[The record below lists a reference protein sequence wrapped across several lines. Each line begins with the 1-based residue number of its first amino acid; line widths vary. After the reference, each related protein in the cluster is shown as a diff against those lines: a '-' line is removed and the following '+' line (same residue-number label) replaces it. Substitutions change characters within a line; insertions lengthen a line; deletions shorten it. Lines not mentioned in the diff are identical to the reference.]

1 MKTLILV
8 LFAICFDSNADFST
22 DSIKSWFN
30 KIYDKGSSKFEVEL
44 DKLKT
49 STAGKKVEDFLD
61 ETKDAWKESR
71 QGTISSEFLE
81 ARANFLGCAAK
92 LKQEL
97 EADIRSLG
105 QLESIQYHDRVV
117 IYKDGQHYVKEL
129 EECLANKIKNFAN
142 AKAMKKAADDYMDNI
157 LNILTDELIYSYVDD
172 LRESHRAFN
181 NAFEKLE
188 KEVKNSH

>member
-8 LFAICFDSNADFST
+8 LFAIFFDSNADFST

-117 IYKDGQHYVKEL
+117 IYKDGQYYVKEL

>member
-1 MKTLILV
+1 MRALV
-8 LFAICFDSNADFST
+8 LALFTIFFYSNADFST

-30 KIYDKGSSKFEVEL
+30 KMYYKGSSKFEVEL

-49 STAGKKVEDFLD
+49 SAAGKKVEDFLD
-61 ETKDAWKESR
+61 ETEDIWKESR
-71 QGTISSEFLE
+71 RGTISSEFLE
-81 ARANFLGCAAK
+81 ARANFMGCTAK
-92 LKQEL
+92 LNQEL

-105 QLESIQYHDRVV
+105 QLENIQYHDRVV

-172 LRESHRAFN
+172 LRESHKAFN
-181 NAFEKLE
+181 KAFEKLE
-188 KEVKNSH
+188 KEVKNSR

>member
-8 LFAICFDSNADFST
+8 LFAIFFDSNADFST

-81 ARANFLGCAAK
+81 ARANFLGCSAK